1 MSKPDVAHDD
11 APNLPKDVPVD
22 PGIQR
27 VPLTDEDSKR
37 IRRKTDQ
44 TILVVL
50 IWVYF
55 LQILDKSVLGYG
67 ATFGLQEDTGLTGN
81 QYSLV
86 GSIAPIAQLAW
97 QPFSSF
103 LIVKVPHKILMP
115 VLCLGWGIAQ
125 TCMAACH
132 NFGSLMAA
140 RFFLGLFEAGC
151 LPLFS
156 IITSQ
161 WYRRAEQP
169 LRIAAWYSTNGL
181 ATIIAAALSYGLG
194 HIQSDLLKP
203 WQIIFL
209 FVGLVTVVSAPFV
222 YWRLDNDIMSARFFT
237 EEEKSQA
244 RERLRANQTGTGN
257 REFKARH
264 VLEAGLELK
273 TYLWIGMAMLLN
285 IGASVTNTF
294 GPLILDGLGYD
305 AYTTSLLNMPFGA
318 LQFIVILLA
327 SYLAQVARLKG
338 VILAAFM
345 LPVVAGLAILYAVAR
360 TKSVQGALLAG
371 YYLLAFLF
379 GGNPLIVTWIVGN
392 TAGSTKTSVA
402 MSLYNAASSAG
413 NIVGPLLFSKKDAP
427 TYHPGLRACLGIFCA
442 LAAIV
447 LIQWANLVFLNQ
459 QQARRRVRNGK
470 KAVMVDHSMQNHYH
484 EIEEGNM
491 KDDETGHETANVGDN
506 AFLDLTD
513 RQNDEFVYIY

>member
-1 MSKPDVAHDD
+1 
-11 APNLPKDVPVD
+11 
-22 PGIQR
+22 
-27 VPLTDEDSKR
+27 
-37 IRRKTDQ
+37 
-44 TILVVL
+44 
-50 IWVYF
+50 
-55 LQILDKSVLGYG
+55 
-67 ATFGLQEDTGLTGN
+67 
-81 QYSLV
+81 
-86 GSIAPIAQLAW
+86 
-97 QPFSSF
+97 
-103 LIVKVPHKILMP
+103 
-115 VLCLGWGIAQ
+115 
-125 TCMAACH
+125 
-132 NFGSLMAA
+132 
-140 RFFLGLFEAGC
+140 
-151 LPLFS
+151 
-156 IITSQ
+156 
-161 WYRRAEQP
+161 
-169 LRIAAWYSTNGL
+169 
-181 ATIIAAALSYGLG
+181 
-194 HIQSDLLKP
+194 
-203 WQIIFL
+203 
-209 FVGLVTVVSAPFV
+209 VGLVTVVSAPFV

-257 REFKARH
+257 REFKASH
-264 VLEAGLELK
+264 ILEAGLELK

-327 SYLAQVARLKG
+327 SYLAQAARLKG

-402 MSLYNAASSAG
+402 MSLYNAATSAG

-459 QQARRRVRNGK
+459 LQARRRVRNGK

-491 KDDETGHETANVGDN
+491 EDDETGHGTANIGDN